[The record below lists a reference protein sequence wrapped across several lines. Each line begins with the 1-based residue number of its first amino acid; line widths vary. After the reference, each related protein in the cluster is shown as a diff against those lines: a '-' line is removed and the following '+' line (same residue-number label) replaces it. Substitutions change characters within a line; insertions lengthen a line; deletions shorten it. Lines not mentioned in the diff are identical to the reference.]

1 MNNEQKQRAIKLITY
16 WRDRS
21 ITTMPEEHFVSGDCM
36 TDLLQELIDAP
47 EPEPVGYTNETELDY
62 VRKYEAL
69 PVSGT
74 FWPTSDEDACVALY
88 TAPPANNQS
97 EQHLEMVNTPA
108 PSVPDGW
115 QPIETAPK
123 DNKRSLFLARFN
135 DDGTMQAFDYD
146 GTWQSER
153 ESWELPQVYY
163 YWATALGKVEEPTHW
178 MYEPEWFSKLNSA
191 QQPAPPADLDAPEFS
206 DGCEKEGFPGGCA
219 RMGCCKQLPATA
231 NPARTGSS
239 QIEPPAD
246 LVRDAERWLSEHD
259 LELLVTFGMQADD
272 CDADG
277 HTLSKEQTRRLCEL
291 GVLRH
296 VGFGRHEMTA
306 FGDSIFG
313 VHFSQGISLPLH
325 THAEYNAAIERNK
338 QKGGEA

>member
-47 EPEPVGYTNETELDY
+47 EPEQP
-62 VRKYEAL
+62 
-69 PVSGT
+69 
-74 FWPTSDEDACVALY
+74 
-88 TAPPANNQS
+88 NQS

>member
-47 EPEPVGYTNETELDY
+47 EPEQP
-62 VRKYEAL
+62 
-69 PVSGT
+69 
-74 FWPTSDEDACVALY
+74 
-88 TAPPANNQS
+88 NQS

-191 QQPAPPADLDAPEFS
+191 HTPKSPPA
-206 DGCEKEGFPGGCA
+206 A
-219 RMGCCKQLPATA
+219 RHSGAQQ
-231 NPARTGSS
+231 S
-239 QIEPPAD
+239 
-246 LVRDAERWLSEHD
+246 
-259 LELLVTFGMQADD
+259 
-272 CDADG
+272 
-277 HTLSKEQTRRLCEL
+277 
-291 GVLRH
+291 
-296 VGFGRHEMTA
+296 
-306 FGDSIFG
+306 
-313 VHFSQGISLPLH
+313 
-325 THAEYNAAIERNK
+325 
-338 QKGGEA
+338 

>member
-1 MNNEQKQRAIKLITY
+1 MNEEQKQRMTHELGQWNAAMK
-16 WRDRS
+16 S
-21 ITTMPEEHFVSGDCM
+21 SCSVS
-36 TDLLQELIDAP
+36 DLLAISTRMAALLQDLIDAP
-47 EPEPVGYTNETELDY
+47 EPEQP
-62 VRKYEAL
+62 
-69 PVSGT
+69 
-74 FWPTSDEDACVALY
+74 
-88 TAPPANNQS
+88 NQS
-97 EQHLEMVNTPA
+97 EQHLEMVNTPAPSVPELEEYDAGALNDFGGGNVGWWQDYIRSELGRAYEFYCGQLSAAPTPA

-206 DGCEKEGFPGGCA
+206 DGCEKEGFPGGCE

-246 LVRDAERWLSEHD
+246 LARDAERYRWLRNW
-259 LELLVTFGMQADD
+259 
-272 CDADG
+272 
-277 HTLSKEQTRRLCEL
+277 TRRAYGIDSNPAFILP
-291 GVLRH
+291 H
-296 VGFGRHEMTA
+296 VPIPTGPDQNIMRG
-306 FGDSIFG
+306 
-313 VHFSQGISLPLH
+313 SLAQHLDN
-325 THAEYNAAIERNK
+325 AIDAAIERDK
-338 QKGGEA
+338 KGDQS

>member
-36 TDLLQELIDAP
+36 TDLLQELTDAP
-47 EPEPVGYTNETELDY
+47 EPEQP
-62 VRKYEAL
+62 
-69 PVSGT
+69 
-74 FWPTSDEDACVALY
+74 
-88 TAPPANNQS
+88 NQS
-97 EQHLEMVNTPA
+97 EQHLEMVNT
-108 PSVPDGW
+108 
-115 QPIETAPK
+115 
-123 DNKRSLFLARFN
+123 
-135 DDGTMQAFDYD
+135 
-146 GTWQSER
+146 
-153 ESWELPQVYY
+153 
-163 YWATALGKVEEPTHW
+163 
-178 MYEPEWFSKLNSA
+178 
-191 QQPAPPADLDAPEFS
+191 PAPPADLDAPEFS

-325 THAEYNAAIERNK
+325 THAEYNAAIERDK
-338 QKGGEA
+338 LKGGA

>member
-36 TDLLQELIDAP
+36 TDLLQEMIDAP
-47 EPEPVGYTNETELDY
+47 EPEQP
-62 VRKYEAL
+62 
-69 PVSGT
+69 
-74 FWPTSDEDACVALY
+74 
-88 TAPPANNQS
+88 NQS

-108 PSVPDGW
+108 PSVPDW
-115 QPIETAPK
+115 LETTRFLTDVTTAAGLLEHGLRDKGLAQRIGDFAYKYRMLAAAP
-123 DNKRSLFLARFN
+123 A
-135 DDGTMQAFDYD
+135 
-146 GTWQSER
+146 
-153 ESWELPQVYY
+153 
-163 YWATALGKVEEPTHW
+163 
-178 MYEPEWFSKLNSA
+178 
-191 QQPAPPADLDAPEFS
+191 APER
-206 DGCEKEGFPGGCA
+206 DQELA
-219 RMGCCKQLPATA
+219 
-231 NPARTGSS
+231 
-239 QIEPPAD
+239 
-246 LVRDAERWLSEHD
+246 RDAERWLSQRD

-291 GVLRH
+291 GVLRN

-338 QKGGEA
+338 QKGGKA

>member
-97 EQHLEMVNTPA
+97 EQHLEMVNAPA
-108 PSVPDGW
+108 PSVPDE
-115 QPIETAPK
+115 QLQA
-123 DNKRSLFLARFN
+123 
-135 DDGTMQAFDYD
+135 AFDR
-146 GTWQSER
+146 GLKAGNEQS
-153 ESWELPQVYY
+153 V
-163 YWATALGKVEEPTHW
+163 
-178 MYEPEWFSKLNSA
+178 A
-191 QQPAPPADLDAPEFS
+191 QQIEIHKLHDSLAAPQPEQ
-206 DGCEKEGFPGGCA
+206 P
-219 RMGCCKQLPATA
+219 T
-231 NPARTGSS
+231 
-239 QIEPPAD
+239 D

-306 FGDSIFG
+306 FGG
-313 VHFSQGISLPLH
+313 VLFDQHWEQSRSLPLRTH
-325 THAEYNAAIERNK
+325 TEYAALAAE
-338 QKGGEA
+338 KGGA